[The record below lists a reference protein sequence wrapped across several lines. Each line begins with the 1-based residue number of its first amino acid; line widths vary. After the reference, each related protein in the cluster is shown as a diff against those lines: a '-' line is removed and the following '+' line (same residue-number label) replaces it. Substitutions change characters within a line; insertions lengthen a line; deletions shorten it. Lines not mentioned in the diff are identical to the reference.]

1 MARVEPGERVLAT
14 NRKAFFQYEVL
25 ERAEAGLA
33 LVGTEVKSIRD
44 GGLNFSDSYV
54 DVPRGRALPRRL
66 PRRPYSHGNL
76 MNHVPDRDR
85 KLLLHRREILKLG
98 GKVAERGLTLVPL
111 RAYLKNGRVEDGDR
125 PRPGQARPR
134 TSAKPSRRRTRSGR
148 CAWGSGGAGC
158 PPGGE
163 AGPLARYLRSVVRCC
178 CCSPSRNTGHPTSR
192 E

>member
-1 MARVEPGERVLAT
+1 MAVMARVEPGERVLAT

-54 DVPRGRALPRRL
+54 DVRGGELFLVGCRVA
-66 PRRPYSHGNL
+66 PYSHGNL

-111 RAYLKNGRVEDGDR
+111 RAYLKNGRVKMEIG
-125 PRPGQARPR
+125 
-134 TSAKPSRRRTRSGR
+134 
-148 CAWGSGGAGC
+148 
-158 PPGGE
+158 
-163 AGPLARYLRSVVRCC
+163 LARGKHAHDKRDAIKKKDQEREARQAVRH
-178 CCSPSRNTGHPTSR
+178 RD
-192 E
+192 